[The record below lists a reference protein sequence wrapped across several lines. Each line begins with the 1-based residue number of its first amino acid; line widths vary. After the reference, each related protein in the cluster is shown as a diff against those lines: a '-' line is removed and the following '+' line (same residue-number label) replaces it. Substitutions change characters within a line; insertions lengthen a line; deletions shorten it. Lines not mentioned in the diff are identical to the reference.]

1 MATTATAKAKP
12 RSTTAAS
19 ASPLR
24 GRMVRVMTNDE
35 LIADMRAHGREVRKT
50 KASAIAFLQRAGI
63 VDDKGEL
70 AEPYRT

>member
-1 MATTATAKAKP
+1 MATTANDKAKP
-12 RSTTAAS
+12 RSAAAS
-19 ASPLR
+19 SPLR

-35 LIADMRAHGREVRKT
+35 LIADMRAHGREVRRT